1 MVMRRRIED
10 IVTVITGASSGIGRA
25 TALAFAK
32 KGGTVVVAARR
43 ETALEELALDCEAA
57 GGHALAVPVDVTD
70 TEAVEVLARRA
81 IETFGR
87 VDAWVN
93 NAAVTLFGRFEE
105 TPIGDF
111 RRVIETNLLGYVHG
125 ARAILP
131 WFREQGNGILINVS
145 SGVGKMPQPFASAY
159 VISKYGI
166 VALSDCLRQELWDVP
181 GIHVVTVL
189 PAAIDTPLFQQG
201 ANYMG
206 RAAKPMG
213 PIYDPEK
220 VAQAIVSAA
229 LAPRREVV
237 VGGNIRAAIVA
248 QRIVPELFDRWAA
261 RLVEKKHF
269 QERAI
274 PPTSG
279 NLFEPMPEYASV
291 RGGWQ
296 RPSRESPLPW
306 VALAG
311 ALGIGV
317 GLRLAGTRRRP

>member
-1 MVMRRRIED
+1 MRHRIED
-10 IVTVITGASSGIGRA
+10 TVTVITGASSGIGRA

-32 KGGTVVVAARR
+32 EGGTVVVAARR
-43 ETALEELALDCEAA
+43 KAALEELALDCEAA
-57 GGHALAVPVDVTD
+57 GGRALAAPVDVTD
-70 TEAVEVLARRA
+70 GQAIEALARRA

-87 VDAWVN
+87 VDVWVN

-105 TPIGDF
+105 TPPADF
-111 RRVIETNLLGYVHG
+111 RRVIDTNLFGYVQG

-131 WFREQGNGILINVS
+131 WFREQGRGVLINVS

-159 VISKYGI
+159 VISKFGI
-166 VALSDCLRQELWDVP
+166 IALSDCLRQELWNVP
-181 GIHVVTVL
+181 GIHVVSVL

-201 ANYMG
+201 GNYMG

-213 PIYDPEK
+213 PIYDPET

-248 QRIVPELFDRWAA
+248 QRLMPGLFDRWAA
-261 RLVEKKHF
+261 RVVEKGHF
-269 QERAI
+269 QEHTI

-291 RGGWQ
+291 RGGWKRPRQ
-296 RPSRESPLPW
+296 RPPVPW
-306 VALAG
+306 MALAG
-311 ALGIGV
+311 AMGIGL
-317 GLRLAGTRRRP
+317 GFGLAGLKRRS